1 MVLLIDNFD
10 SFSHILADYFK
21 QSGLELSIFRND
33 VELEE
38 IIQQD
43 WAGLI
48 LSPGPETPF
57 RAGNLMRILDYY
69 HDKIPVLGICLGHQ
83 AIGVYFGGKLEKC
96 QKPVHGKVHLVHQ
109 VNDHDLLKG
118 IPESFEVTRYHSL
131 EIRGIPDSL
140 KKLLETKEGQIMAM
154 VHCHFPIVGIQ
165 YHPEAVLTQYGKEII
180 RNWINF
186 CKIGDSM
193 DNPIKENLV

>member
-38 IIQQD
+38 IMKQD
-43 WAGLI
+43 WTGLI
-48 LSPGPETPF
+48 LSPGPETPH

-83 AIGVYFGGKLEKC
+83 AIGEYFGGKLEKC

-109 VNDHDLLKG
+109 VNDHDLLEG

-131 EIRGIPDSL
+131 EIKGIPGSL
-140 KKLLETKEGQIMAM
+140 KILLETKEGQIMAM
-154 VHCHFPIVGIQ
+154 VHSHFPIVGIQ

-180 RNWINF
+180 SNWINF
-186 CKIGDSM
+186 CKIGDST
-193 DNPIKENLV
+193 DNPIKENFV